1 LLADGIST
9 LDCPMVT
16 RTRSDNPQAAWF
28 DDDHDGEIAA
38 AAFVA
43 VCNDEGASEDEVKA
57 ALAALEAAWATASE
71 KEPID
76 PGPVLGRKQAA
87 DWLEGRGQ
95 RREATRMRLAGSTQ
109 PRRAPIVL
117 HAPQRG
123 ENVARP
129 RERRARRAS
138 TSSRASPDDD
148 HLPPASDPP
157 LETWHGFEAASA
169 RLVVHLERRR
179 AAMRLA

>member
-1 LLADGIST
+1 MASREVALSA
-9 LDCPMVT
+9 
-16 RTRSDNPQAAWF
+16 QAAWF
-28 DDDHDGEIAA
+28 NDEPDDAA
-38 AAFVA
+38 EDAVAAFAA
-43 VCNDEGASEDEVKA
+43 VCNDEGASVDEVKA
-57 ALAALEAAWATASE
+57 AVVALEVAWATASE

-87 DWLEGRGQ
+87 DWLERRGQ
-95 RREATRMRLAGSTQ
+95 RREATRMRLAGSPQ

-138 TSSRASPDDD
+138 TSSRASPDDPS
-148 HLPPASDPP
+148 PPESEPP
-157 LETWHGFEAASA
+157 LETWRGVARASVRMRT
-169 RLVVHLERRR
+169 RLARRR
-179 AAMRLA
+179 AKRAAL